1 MELSGAVQTRH
12 LVFETSPA
20 PSWYPPSRPILV
32 VSESQRQLAGRT
44 AHPSR
49 CPQTIPKEPSAFK
62 YTWSTIKPAVGED
75 LKPAKNDM
83 AWYDLHRL
91 SHCGRDPQRS
101 ARHIE
106 TASTLL
112 D

>member
-83 AWYDLHRL
+83 ACINPTGLNKSIWAYV
-91 SHCGRDPQRS
+91 GVK
-101 ARHIE
+101 AII
-106 TASTLL
+106 
-112 D
+112 